1 VIEIHSS
8 EDYNFIFIT
17 T

>member
-8 EDYNFIFIT
+8 KD
-17 T
+17 